1 MQPQLVAGA
10 WVGFND
16 PRITL
21 RSDYWGQ
28 GAHNALHV
36 VGDAMRGALAQGLV
50 DPTAEFPTPAGAA
63 IRELV
68 RSAGE
73 TIRRWFGFGD

>member
-50 DPTAEFPTPAGAA
+50 DPGAEFPTPAGAA
-63 IRELV
+63 IREFV

-73 TIRRWFGFGD
+73 TLRRWFGFSD